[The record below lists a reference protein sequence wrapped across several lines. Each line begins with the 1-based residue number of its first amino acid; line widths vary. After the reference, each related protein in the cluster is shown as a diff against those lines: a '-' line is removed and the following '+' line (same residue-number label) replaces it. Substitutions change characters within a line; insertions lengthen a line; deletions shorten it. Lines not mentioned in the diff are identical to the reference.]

1 MIENVL
7 LTFYPNILR
16 KQTGIKRERER
27 ERERQ
32 YNEGLDERDDL
43 DEVFEEDAINIVA
56 TWSWS
61 K

>member
-1 MIENVL
+1 MIENVP

-16 KQTGIKRERER
+16 KQTGIKR

-61 K
+61 E

>member
-1 MIENVL
+1 MIENVP

-16 KQTGIKRERER
+16 KQTRIKRIR

-43 DEVFEEDAINIVA
+43 DEVFEEDAIDIIA

-61 K
+61 E